1 MVCQERIEELEFAIK
16 LVKSKRDNDQW
27 ELCRVKV
34 VGEALKEFLNMF
46 DKTQALKKVLNDK
59 WIKIMSNL

>member
-27 ELCRVKV
+27 ELCRFKV
-34 VGEALKEFLNMF
+34 VREALEEFLNMF
-46 DKTQALKKVLNDK
+46 DKTHALKKVLNDK

>member
-27 ELCRVKV
+27 ELCRFKV
-34 VGEALKEFLNMF
+34 VGEALEEFLNMF
-46 DKTQALKKVLNDK
+46 YKTQALKKVLNDK